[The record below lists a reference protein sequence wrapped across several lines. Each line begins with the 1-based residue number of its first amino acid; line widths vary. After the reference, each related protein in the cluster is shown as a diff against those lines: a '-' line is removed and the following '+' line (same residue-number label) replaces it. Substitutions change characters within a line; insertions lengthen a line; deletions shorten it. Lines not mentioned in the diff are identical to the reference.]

1 MTGQPPDASELKTWK
16 VLRLLALLVQKVQI
30 LTLLL
35 LLQSNH
41 FYTVLAY
48 DRAQQ
53 NLLPLNSELLSHKL
67 KKIIKR
73 CHLRSSTGSSDGRL
87 DLDAAGVGI
96 VKESSSLLKES
107 RDSGKEN
114 VKETRLAST
123 CVQILT
129 QLLVQQYKY

>member
-73 CHLRSSTGSSDGRL
+73 CHLRSSTGRDCVL
-87 DLDAAGVGI
+87 LLI
-96 VKESSSLLKES
+96 V
-107 RDSGKEN
+107 SGFLPRWDDF
-114 VKETRLAST
+114 VRGHLQPFSHLA
-123 CVQILT
+123 
-129 QLLVQQYKY
+129 

>member
-1 MTGQPPDASELKTWK
+1 
-16 VLRLLALLVQKVQI
+16 V
-30 LTLLL
+30 
-35 LLQSNH
+35 LQSNH

-53 NLLPLNSELLSHKL
+53 SLLPLNSDLLSHKL

-73 CHLRSSTGSSDGRL
+73 CHSRSSTGSSDGRL

-96 VKESSSLLKES
+96 VKESSSLLKEL

-129 QLLVQQYKY
+129 QLLVQEYKY

>member
-16 VLRLLALLVQKVQI
+16 VLRLLAILVQKVQI
-30 LTLLL
+30 LTLL

-53 NLLPLNSELLSHKL
+53 SLLPLNSELLSHKL

-73 CHLRSSTGSSDGRL
+73 CHSRSSTGSSDGRL

-114 VKETRLAST
+114 VKDTRLAST

-129 QLLVQQYKY
+129 QLLV